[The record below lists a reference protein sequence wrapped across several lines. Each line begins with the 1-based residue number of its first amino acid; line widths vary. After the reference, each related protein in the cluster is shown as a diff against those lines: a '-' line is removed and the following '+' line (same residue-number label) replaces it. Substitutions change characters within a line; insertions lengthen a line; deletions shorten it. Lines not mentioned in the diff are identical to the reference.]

1 MNIKLGYL
9 GYISAGNATMLLF
22 FLIGFGVV
30 FASACMYVAYNRHRN
45 PGWFF
50 ALGFFLGPIGLI
62 IARLMKDKDDK
73 DE

>member
-1 MNIKLGYL
+1 MGSM
-9 GYISAGNATMLLF
+9 GTMSAAANFLLNF
-22 FLIGFGVV
+22 IFTAVPVL

-62 IARLMKDKDDK
+62 IAGLMKDK
-73 DE
+73 EE

>member
-1 MNIKLGYL
+1 MWSMG
-9 GYISAGNATMLLF
+9 TMSVAANFLLNF
-22 FLIGFGVV
+22 IFIAIPVL
-30 FASACMYVAYNRHRN
+30 FASASMHVAYNRHRN

-62 IARLMKDKDDK
+62 VAGLMKDKDDK

>member
-1 MNIKLGYL
+1 MFDVGSM
-9 GYISAGNATMLLF
+9 GTMSAAANFLLNF
-22 FLIGFGVV
+22 IFIAVPVL

-62 IARLMKDKDDK
+62 IAGLMKDK
-73 DE
+73 EE